1 MSTQALENVNHM
13 SPFTVLECLV
23 RNAIL
28 IIYCTRL
35 LCHLST
41 GEKGYGTS
49 PAFATTLKEV
59 LLEILTNLTI
69 KLPSLGH
76 AC

>member
-23 RNAIL
+23 RNEIL

-35 LCHLST
+35 LCYLST
-41 GEKGYGTS
+41 GEKGYG
-49 PAFATTLKEV
+49 PRLK
-59 LLEILTNLTI
+59 L
-69 KLPSLGH
+69 H
-76 AC
+76 